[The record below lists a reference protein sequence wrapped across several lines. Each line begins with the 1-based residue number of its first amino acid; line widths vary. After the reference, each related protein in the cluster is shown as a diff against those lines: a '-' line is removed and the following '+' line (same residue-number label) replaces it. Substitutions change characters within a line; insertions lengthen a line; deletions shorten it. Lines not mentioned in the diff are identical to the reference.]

1 MSDENVNVGIYTLGD
16 LIISGDGS
24 LDVRGGLG
32 NSDTKI
38 TKSYG
43 MYLGGDLTINSGT
56 IHAYS
61 TKEKLSYDGAD
72 KMAYCECY
80 GIYVMK
86 NAIAGDMIVNGG
98 TVLAEGTPNI
108 DAKSTGDSATGVS
121 GGIFVQNKLT
131 IDAGDVTANGAESI
145 TVSGKSGR
153 LNQARSVGVE
163 LKHLVVNGG
172 SLSAN
177 SKKACDNTAGD
188 DQSYG
193 IWSYDTFSSDG
204 INASITISRGS
215 VLATSGDI
223 AVSANS
229 LSLADG
235 VTAQVSTD
243 MNGTDQTKYTDGMN
257 LEKYKWFKVN

>member
-1 MSDENVNVGIYTLGD
+1 MRDA
-16 LIISGDGS
+16 IS
-24 LDVRGGLG
+24 
-32 NSDTKI
+32 
-38 TKSYG
+38 
-43 MYLGGDLTINSGT
+43 
-56 IHAYS
+56 
-61 TKEKLSYDGAD
+61 
-72 KMAYCECY
+72 
-80 GIYVMK
+80 
-86 NAIAGDMIVNGG
+86 GDMIVNGG
-98 TVLAEGTPNI
+98 TVVAEGTPNI
-108 DAKSTGDSATGVS
+108 DAKSTGDSAIGVS

-131 IDAGDVTANGAESI
+131 INDGAVTANGAESI

-153 LNQARSVGVE
+153 LNQARSVGVA
-163 LKHLVVNGG
+163 LKHLAVNGG

-177 SKKACDNTAGD
+177 SKKACDNIYS

-215 VLATSGDI
+215 VLATSGGM

-243 MNGTDQTKYTDGMN
+243 MNGTGPIEYTNGTN
-257 LEKYKWFKVN
+257 LETYKWFSAN

>member
-16 LIISGDGS
+16 LIISGNGS
-24 LDVRGGLG
+24 LEVRGGLG
-32 NSDTKI
+32 NSNTKI

-43 MYLGGDLTINSGT
+43 MYLEGDLTINSGK

-61 TKEKLSYDGAD
+61 TQEKLSYDGAD

-98 TVLAEGTPNI
+98 TVVAEGTPNI
-108 DAKSTGDSATGVS
+108 DAKSTGDSAIGVS

-131 IDAGDVTANGAESI
+131 INDGDVTANGAESI

-153 LNQARSVGVE
+153 VNKASSVGVA
-163 LKHLVVNGG
+163 LKHLAVNGG

-177 SKKACDNTAGD
+177 SKKACDNG

-215 VLATSGDI
+215 VLATSGGM

-243 MNGTDQTKYTDGMN
+243 MNGAGPIEYTNGAN
-257 LEKYKWFKVN
+257 LEQYKWFSAH